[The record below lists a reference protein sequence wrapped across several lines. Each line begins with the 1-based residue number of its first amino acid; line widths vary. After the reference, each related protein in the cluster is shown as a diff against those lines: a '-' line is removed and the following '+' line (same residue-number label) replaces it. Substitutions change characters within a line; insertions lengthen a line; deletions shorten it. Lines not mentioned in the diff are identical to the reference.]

1 MLKRAFW
8 LSLFCLA
15 FFLLLG
21 LMVRGGAD
29 LQQQPPRVQAFFA
42 LMPAAQA
49 ATGEEQAPAQQAVL
63 KADQPS
69 YAEAFQRRA
78 AGPRLPKVPYHR
90 QAYHAFHYPDKAG

>member
-1 MLKRAFW
+1 MGR
-8 LSLFCLA
+8 
-15 FFLLLG
+15 
-21 LMVRGGAD
+21 VRDSAEACRCWCYVRPEPRVGGVAETAANENG
-29 LQQQPPRVQAFFA
+29 VQAFFA

-90 QAYHAFHYPDKAG
+90 QAYHAFHYPDEAG

>member
-15 FFLLLG
+15 FFLLVG
-21 LMVRGGAD
+21 LMVRGEAD

-42 LMPAAQA
+42 LMPTAQA
-49 ATGEEQAPAQQAVL
+49 AKEQAPAQQDVL

-78 AGPRLPKVPYHR
+78 DGPRLPKVPYHR